1 MKRTKLCATL
11 TALLLLCGMTA
22 CAPKPQPAPPEEDVI
37 VAITDPPTTEP
48 PTTRPATEAATET
61 TEDLLEPMA
70 SAGPGEAYLAI
81 VDSAWFIKYL
91 GNSAQTDKDDNGWFL
106 SYEAGIVNI
115 TGNGTYTVSVNA
127 DTKGFRLAS
136 TENIE
141 GENIPHGLSFLGVVI
156 RDGADFMP
164 DALITVDKIKVDGRE
179 VELTG
184 KSFTTTGEDKGTGE
198 PAVMSVIYDPLTE
211 EIPKDARCEDGD
223 VEDLDDKDEYSM
235 QVIDPEDFE
244 DWQKV
249 EVTFTVSGL
258 EDGEDVTTD
267 DDDAEDSDE
276 DETETTEDEE

>member
-1 MKRTKLCATL
+1 MKRTKIFAAL

-22 CAPKPQPAPPEEDVI
+22 CAPQPEPAPPEEDVI
-37 VAITDPPTTEP
+37 VAITAPPTTEP
-48 PTTRPATEAATET
+48 HTTRPPTEAHTET
-61 TEDLLEPMA
+61 TEDLLEKMY

-91 GNSAQTDKDDNGWFL
+91 GNSAQTDVDDTGWFL
-106 SYEAGIVNI
+106 SYDAGIVNI

-141 GENIPHGLSFLGVVI
+141 GENIPHGLSYMAVVI

-164 DALITVDKIKVDGRE
+164 DALITIDKIKVDGRE
-179 VELTG
+179 IELTG
-184 KSFTTTGEDKGTGE
+184 RSFTTTGEDKGTGQ
-198 PAVMSVIYDPLTE
+198 PAVLSVICDPLTE
-211 EIPKDARCEDGD
+211 ELPKDARCEDGD
-223 VEDLDDKDEYSM
+223 VEELDDKDDFSM
-235 QVIDPEDFE
+235 QLVDPEDFE

-258 EDGEDVTTD
+258 EDSEDVTSDET
-267 DDDAEDSDE
+267 ETTDE